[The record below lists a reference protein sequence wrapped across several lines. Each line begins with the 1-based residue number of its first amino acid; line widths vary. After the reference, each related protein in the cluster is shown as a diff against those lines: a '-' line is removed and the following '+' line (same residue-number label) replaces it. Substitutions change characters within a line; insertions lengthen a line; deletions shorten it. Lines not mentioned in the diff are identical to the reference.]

1 MMKIKR
7 IHIILS
13 VAAFLLLIPLIAMQ
27 FTEEVNWSLF
37 DFVVASLLLIGTGL
51 SIEFILRKAKTIQA
65 KFILVAISLFILII
79 IWAELAVGLFGS
91 PFAGN

>member
-1 MMKIKR
+1 
-7 IHIILS
+7 
-13 VAAFLLLIPLIAMQ
+13 MQ